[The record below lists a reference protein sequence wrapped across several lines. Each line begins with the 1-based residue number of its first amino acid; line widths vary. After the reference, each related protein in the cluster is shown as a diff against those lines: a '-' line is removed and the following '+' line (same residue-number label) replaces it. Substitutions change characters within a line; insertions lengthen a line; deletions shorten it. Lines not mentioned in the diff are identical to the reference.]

1 MAFGFCVACARAVFY
16 CVTPLG
22 FCDRFNI
29 RSIIVSAFQAFAFG
43 ANLMDVSDFGDFS
56 DVSDLSDLND
66 VSDFSELSEQP
77 LVFFYLKQVVH
88 IIGRYSLIP
97 SIT

>member
-16 CVTPLG
+16 CVTPSG

-56 DVSDLSDLND
+56 DVSDFSDLND

>member
-1 MAFGFCVACARAVFY
+1 M
-16 CVTPLG
+16 G

-43 ANLMDVSDFGDFS
+43 ANLMDVSDFGDFSDFS